1 MSWMDTFSSLT
12 GFDFSGS
19 TEKLSTSPDPIQTIS
34 QTSATK
40 TTSPAAQSYGV
51 TNTPANTSGD
61 YNQAISQINK
71 HILGIWER
79 ENLYPQKLGSG
90 SERSDADLWKHL
102 DVHIWGKEYVDQHTG
117 EITAGNPSAIVPQ
130 FKSDIA
136 GVQQQGQTQRDRIER
151 KVDEG
156 IAEHQI
162 FYDLHTEQEGRIS
175 EKAAKGHTHNGSNG
189 LDWYVQIALVI
200 AGAFL
205 VYFIIRRK
213 FLR

>member
-1 MSWMDTFSSLT
+1 MSWMDTFSELT

-19 TEKLSTSPDPIQTIS
+19 SEKISTSPDPIQTIS
-34 QTSATK
+34 QTSATQ
-40 TTSPAAQSYGV
+40 TTSAAAYGV
-51 TNTPANTSGD
+51 TNTPANSTGD
-61 YNQAISQINK
+61 FSSSISQINK

-90 SERSDADLWKHL
+90 SERSD
-102 DVHIWGKEYVDQHTG
+102 
-117 EITAGNPSAIVPQ
+117 
-130 FKSDIA
+130 SDIWRHIDIA
-136 GVQQQGQTQRDRIER
+136 AVQQQGQTQRDRLDKKID
-151 KVDEG
+151 KG

-175 EKAAKGHTHNGSNG
+175 DKASIGHSHNGDNG
-189 LDWYVQIALVI
+189 LDWYIKLALVA

-213 FLR
+213 FLRWALTVIYSL